1 MLIAWLGRCW
11 AKLQTVPVAQKGGGL
26 REGSPP
32 FPLLLRRGVA
42 AVRVAAQLDDRSA
55 LRPLLAAGER
65 AVLAT
70 VATD

>member
-1 MLIAWLGRCW
+1 MLTAWLGRYW

-42 AVRVAAQLDDRSA
+42 AVRVAAQLDDRPASA
-55 LRPLLAAGER
+55 PSLSR
-65 AVLAT
+65 
-70 VATD
+70 